1 MSNENTAN
9 LPHDVQEAIKA
20 AKEKAEKEKAKGVRQ
35 DVQGAV
41 DKVLAERAAKKE
53 KETYV
58 VQSGDS
64 LSKIAKELLG
74 DAARWPEIYELNKDQ
89 IENPDLIYPGQELR
103 LP

>member
-41 DKVLAERAAKKE
+41 DKVQSLILESHLRTCVTTAVRGEDPDERE
-53 KETYV
+53 RV
-58 VQSGDS
+58 
-64 LSKIAKELLG
+64 L
-74 DAARWPEIYELNKDQ
+74 REISEVFRTQTPKY
-89 IENPDLIYPGQELR
+89 
-103 LP
+103 